1 VVELVP
7 PEEEPWMDEEFVE
20 FSYRIMKGIVA
31 IAVIESPR
39 PPTLQE
45 FVRVVNDRIGMYL
58 EDLE

>member
-1 VVELVP
+1 
-7 PEEEPWMDEEFVE
+7 MDEEFVE